1 MEDIR
6 KYKFVEAKIIASFF
20 WKDYVNFTKIKKY
33 HIKIQKTFFYKLNNA
48 ICIYNE
54 KNVGK
59 IIIIKTA

>member
-48 ICIYNE
+48 ICI
-54 KNVGK
+54 
-59 IIIIKTA
+59 